1 MNPFQRAR
9 EEAVKLRAKLL
20 GERAGEAVHVCEF
33 LTPEPVEAKLRLGI
47 EYVAKGSQELG
58 DAEAIL
64 RRSEDYIYVR
74 RDFPD
79 PERAYLVAHEL
90 GHFVLDDVYDEVTIA
105 SLKALSGAEGS
116 PGVIKVEAY
125 GARERQELR
134 ANVFA
139 RELQLP
145 RAVARKLFDAGVGPR
160 QVADDYGIHLEIARQ
175 QMLDAALLPDLNVEP
190 STKPQHPPSED
201 QLRAAQAAERFA
213 NVVAGPGSGK
223 TSTLVHR
230 VRDLI
235 ERQGVDPS
243 QILVLTFTNKAA
255 FELVDRLRDAGIARA
270 ADVWAGTFH
279 AFGLEFLRKYYQ
291 RFELE
296 SDIVVAD
303 KLNAITLLN
312 ADLPNVE
319 LNFYKRIE
327 DPYAW
332 LPEVVSGI
340 KRLKEQMVTPEEYR
354 AAVEEL
360 PADDY
365 LKLRRADVA
374 TLYERH
380 EHVLKNKKLV
390 DFVDLV
396 AKPARALEED
406 RPRFGE
412 LADKFQYVLVDEYQD
427 VTFAMVQLIK
437 QLAKNAKS
445 LWVVGDV
452 RQAIHHWRGASVES
466 LRRFAQT
473 FKEQAGKTRIREYP
487 LELNRRSSPEVLDLV
502 KHIGRE
508 HVLEADLPLAD
519 TQATAKSGPLPTV
532 FRCTPSASMP
542 DGVAATVKR
551 LHDEGFKYGQQAVL
565 SRWNHEVANLA
576 TALRVAEVPVLYIGE
591 LAQRSDVK
599 RLLCLMQLLVERQP
613 RALVGLM
620 SIPDLAV
627 DIAELEVLMQHCA
640 DHPELQRGGW
650 LWDFPAGLSSKTQ
663 GAAGR
668 IATLLQG
675 QQRRSNPWSFVC
687 DLLLERRFGFPEKT
701 DQSIEAHAS
710 RIALWQFAYATRAGD
725 GERKIPTLPRFLL
738 RQQLRQRI
746 GETYSERELPAEAA
760 TLDAVH
766 MLTVH
771 GSKGLEFDAVHV
783 SNVNKDDYGPEWA
796 NWKQRP
802 DILQIVPP
810 EVLGSDQDGWDDEAA
825 VERNNLLYVAV
836 SRAKQYLALYE
847 DGEDPGKRAPQLA
860 QVSALCSRDTF
871 VSAVAGAAGGAALP
885 PSTTPTDPMDFSE
898 FETYARCPLQHWYR
912 YELELPGEQQV
923 DISARARWAIAAA
936 LRAVAADQ
944 ALPVR
949 DVFVAA
955 WEAEKLP
962 GKAEDKQ
969 LWDHAVAVFKDGVR
983 VIKEVGGVYA
993 EPVTVV
999 DGYPIQLPWVLLSG
1013 SAGARPAVD
1022 VIKVHV
1028 GDLKRSVAFWRPMLN
1043 GMRPRG
1049 GDSVTMHNLLDGI
1062 SHRDGPSG
1070 RLSSTNPYK
1079 AVQKLRAGDH
1089 SSMAGKHCAWCACAT
1104 LCPTRPEQ

>member
-9 EEAVKLRAKLL
+9 EEAVKLREKLL
-20 GERAGEAVHVCEF
+20 RERAGEAVHVREF
-33 LTPEPVEAKLRLGI
+33 LTPKPVEDALQLGI

-64 RRSEDYIYVR
+64 RRSENYIYVR
-74 RDFPD
+74 RDFSD

-90 GHFVLDDVYDEVTIA
+90 GHLILDDVRNDTTIA

-145 RAVARKLFDAGVGPR
+145 RAVARDLFDANVGPR
-160 QVADDYGIHLEIARQ
+160 EAAEAYGIHLEVARQ
-175 QMLDAALLPDLNVEP
+175 QMLDAALLPDLGVELP
-190 STKPQHPPSED
+190 SKTQLVPSDD
-201 QLRAAQAAERFA
+201 QLRAAQATERFA

-223 TSTLVHR
+223 TATLVHR

-235 ERQGVDPS
+235 ERLNVDPNH
-243 QILVLTFTNKAA
+243 ILVLTFTNKAA
-255 FELVDRLRDAGIARA
+255 LELVDRLRDAGIARA
-270 ADVWAGTFH
+270 GDVWAGTFH

-291 RFELE
+291 CFDLE

-303 KLNAITLLN
+303 KLNAITLMN

-319 LNFYKRIE
+319 LNYYKRIE

-332 LPEVVSGI
+332 LPDVVSGI
-340 KRLKEQMVTPEEYR
+340 KRLKEQMVTPEAYR
-354 AAVEEL
+354 TAIAAL
-360 PADDY
+360 SADESSR
-365 LKLRRADVA
+365 LRRADVA

-380 EHVLKNKKLV
+380 EHLLKSRKLV

-396 AKPARALEED
+396 AMPARALERD
-406 RPRFGE
+406 RPRFGD

-437 QLAKNAKS
+437 QLAKNSKS

-473 FKEQAGKTRIREYP
+473 FKEQAGQSRIREYQ
-487 LELNRRSSPEVLDLV
+487 LKLNRRSSPEILKLV
-502 KHIGRE
+502 EYVGRE
-508 HVLEADLPLAD
+508 HVLQADLPLAD
-519 TQATAKSGPLPTV
+519 TQATAPSGPRPAV
-532 FRCTPSASMP
+532 FRCTPAASMP
-542 DGVAATVKR
+542 EMVAAVVKH
-551 LHDEGFKYGQQAVL
+551 LHDQGFKYGQQAVL
-565 SRWNHEVANLA
+565 SRGNHEVANLA
-576 TALRVAEVPVLYIGE
+576 IALRSASIPVLYIGE
-591 LAQRSDVK
+591 LAQRTDIKS
-599 RLLCLMQLLVERQP
+599 LLCLMQLLVERQP

-620 SIPDLAV
+620 SIPNLAV
-627 DIAELEVLMQHCA
+627 DIDDLKVLMQRCA
-640 DHPELQRGGW
+640 DDPKLQRGGW
-650 LWDFPAGLSSKTQ
+650 LQDLPSGLSSKTR
-663 GAAGR
+663 AAAQR
-668 IATLLQG
+668 IAAFVQG
-675 QQRRSNPWSFVC
+675 QHRRSNPWGFVC
-687 DLLLERRFGFPEKT
+687 DLLLEHRFGYTPKT

-746 GETYSERELPAEAA
+746 GETYSERELPPEAA
-760 TLDAVH
+760 ALDAVR

-783 SNVNKDDYGPEWA
+783 SNVNKDDYGPEWP

-802 DILQIVPP
+802 DLLQLVPP
-810 EVLGSDQDGWDDEAA
+810 EVLGSDQRGWDDEAA
-825 VERNNLLYVAV
+825 VERNNLLYVAI

-847 DGEDPGKRAPQLA
+847 DGEDANKRAPQLA
-860 QVSALCSRDTF
+860 RGVAPCEWKDH
-871 VSAVAGAAGGAALP
+871 VSAVTGAAKGGLP
-885 PSTTPTDPMDFSE
+885 PTRITVHEPMAFAE
-898 FETYARCPLQHWYR
+898 FETYTRCPLQHWYR

-923 DISARARWAIAAA
+923 DISARARWAISAG
-936 LRAVAADQ
+936 LKTFAADQ
-944 ALPVR
+944 GLSGR
-949 DVFVAA
+949 DVFFAT
-955 WEAEKLP
+955 WKAEKLP
-962 GKAEDKQ
+962 SKAEDER
-969 LWDHAVAVFKDGVR
+969 LWEHALAVFKNGVR
-983 VIKEVGGVYA
+983 VIKEVGGTYA
-993 EPVTVV
+993 EPVTAV
-999 DGYPIQLPWVLLSG
+999 DGYPIQLPWVLLS
-1013 SAGARPAVD
+1013 AGAAPVVH

-1043 GMRPRG
+1043 AMRPHHG
-1049 GDSVTMHNLLDGI
+1049 GGVTIHDVLKGTSDQA
-1062 SHRDGPSG
+1062 GPSG
-1070 RLSSTNPYK
+1070 KLTSTNPYK
-1079 AVQKLRAGDH
+1079 CVQKLRASDH
-1089 SSMAGKHCAWCACAT
+1089 NPMVGRHCAWCAYAT
-1104 LCPTRPEQ
+1104 LCPIRPKS

>member
-9 EEAVKLRAKLL
+9 EEAVKLREKLL
-20 GERAGEAVHVCEF
+20 GERAGEVVHVQAF
-33 LTPEPVEAKLRLGI
+33 LTPAPVEATLQIGI

-74 RDFPD
+74 RDFSD

-90 GHFVLDDVYDEVTIA
+90 GHFILDDVYDEVTIA
-105 SLKALSGAEGS
+105 SLTALSGAEGS
-116 PGVIKVEAY
+116 PGVIRVEAY

-145 RAVARKLFDAGVGPR
+145 RTVARKLYDAGIGPR
-160 QVADDYGIHLEIARQ
+160 QAAEDYGIHLEVARQ
-175 QMLDAALLPDLNVEP
+175 QMLDAVLLPDLDVDP
-190 STKPQHPPSED
+190 SSKPQHSPSDD
-201 QLRAAQAAERFA
+201 QRDAAQATERFA

-296 SDIVVAD
+296 SEIVVAD

-312 ADLPNVE
+312 ADLPNIE
-319 LNFYKRIE
+319 LGYYKRIE

-340 KRLKEQMVTPEEYR
+340 KRLKEQMVTPQEYR
-354 AAVEEL
+354 AAVEAL
-360 PADDY
+360 PADED
-365 LKLRRADVA
+365 LRLRRADVA

-380 EHVLKNKKLV
+380 EHLLKSKKLV

-396 AKPARALEED
+396 ATPARALEED

-445 LWVVGDV
+445 LWVVGDI

-473 FKEQAGKTRIREYP
+473 FKEQAGKAHIREYP
-487 LELNRRSSPEVLDLV
+487 LKLNRRSSPEILELV
-502 KHIGRE
+502 KHVGRE

-532 FRCTPSASMP
+532 CRCTPAVLMP
-542 DGVAATVKR
+542 QGVAAAVKR
-551 LHDEGFKYGQQAVL
+551 LHGQGLNYGQQAVL

-576 TALRVAEVPVLYIGE
+576 TALTAAGVPVLYIGE

-627 DIAELEVLMQHCA
+627 DIRDLEVLMQHCA
-640 DHPELQRGGW
+640 DDPELQRGGW
-650 LWDFPAGLSSKTQ
+650 LQDVPKDMTSKTRT
-663 GAAGR
+663 AVGR
-668 IATLLQG
+668 IAALLQG
-675 QQRRSNPWSFVC
+675 QRRRSNPWEFVC
-687 DLLLERRFGFPEKT
+687 DLLLERRFGYPPKT
-701 DQSIEAHAS
+701 DPSIEAHAS
-710 RIALWQFAYATRAGD
+710 RIAMWQFAYATRAGD

-760 TLDAVH
+760 ALDAVH

-783 SNVNKDDYGPEWA
+783 SNVNRVDYGPDWPD
-796 NWKQRP
+796 WKERP

-810 EVLGSDQDGWDDEAA
+810 EVLGSDQDGWDEEAA

-847 DGEDPGKRAPQLA
+847 DGEEPSKRAPQLA
-860 QVSALCSRDTF
+860 QVSALCARDTF
-871 VSAVAGAAGGAALP
+871 APATAGVATGAALP
-885 PSTTPTDPMDFSE
+885 TGITPTEPMDFSE

-912 YELELPGEQQV
+912 YELGLQGEQQV

-936 LRAVAADQ
+936 LKAFAADQ
-944 ALPVR
+944 ARPIR
-949 DVFVAA
+949 DVFAVA

-962 GKAEDKQ
+962 AKAEDKQ
-969 LWDHAVAVFKDGVR
+969 LWQHAVAVFKEGVR
-983 VIKEVGGVYA
+983 VIKEADGTYA
-993 EPVTVV
+993 EPVTSV

-1013 SAGARPAVD
+1013 SAGSRPSVD

-1043 GMRPRG
+1043 SMRPHDG
-1049 GDSVTMHNLLDGI
+1049 SSVTMHNLLDGI
-1062 SHRDGPSG
+1062 NHRVGPSS

-1079 AVQKLRAGDH
+1079 VVQKLRAGDL
-1089 SSMAGKHCAWCACAT
+1089 SPVTGKHCAWCAYAT

>member
-20 GERAGEAVHVCEF
+20 GERAGEAVHVREF
-33 LTPEPVEAKLRLGI
+33 LTPAPVEAKLLLGI

-74 RDFPD
+74 RDFSD

-90 GHFVLDDVYDEVTIA
+90 GHFVLDDVHDEVTIA
-105 SLKALSGAEGS
+105 SLKALSAAEGS

-145 RAVARKLFDAGVGPR
+145 RAVARELFDAGVGPR
-160 QVADDYGIHLEIARQ
+160 QAADDYGIHLEIARQ
-175 QMLDAALLPDLNVEP
+175 QMLDAAFLPDLNVEP

-235 ERQGVDPS
+235 ERKGADPS

-291 RFELE
+291 CFELE
-296 SDIVVAD
+296 SEIVVAD

-319 LNFYKRIE
+319 LGYYKRIE

-332 LPEVVSGI
+332 LPEVVNGI
-340 KRLKEQMVTPEEYR
+340 KRLKEQMVTPETYR
-354 AAVEEL
+354 AAVESL
-360 PADDY
+360 PANEG

-380 EHVLKNKKLV
+380 EHLLKSKKLV

-396 AKPARALEED
+396 AMPARALEED

-412 LADKFQYVLVDEYQD
+412 LADKFQHVLVDEYQD

-437 QLAKNAKS
+437 QCAKNAKS

-473 FKEQAGKTRIREYP
+473 FKEQAGKARIREYP
-487 LELNRRSSPEVLDLV
+487 LKLNRRSSPEILDLV
-502 KHIGRE
+502 KHVGRE

-519 TQATAKSGPLPTV
+519 TQATNKSGPLSTV
-532 FRCTPSASMP
+532 FRCTPAASMP
-542 DGVAATVKR
+542 HGVAAAVKR

-576 TALRVAEVPVLYIGE
+576 TALRDAGVPVLYIGE
-591 LAQRSDVK
+591 LAQRSEVK

-613 RALVGLM
+613 RSLVGLM

-627 DIAELEVLMQHCA
+627 DIGDLEVLMQHCA
-640 DHPELQRGGW
+640 DDPELQRGGW
-650 LWDFPAGLSSKTQ
+650 LQDLPSGMSSKTQ
-663 GAAGR
+663 AATGR
-668 IATLLQG
+668 IATILQG
-675 QQRRSNPWSFVC
+675 QRRRSNPWSFVC
-687 DLLLERRFGFPEKT
+687 DLLLERRFGSPEKT

-860 QVSALCSRDTF
+860 QVSALCARDTF
-871 VSAVAGAAGGAALP
+871 VSAVAGAARGAALP

-936 LRAVAADQ
+936 LKAFAADQ

-983 VIKEVGGVYA
+983 VIKEAGGVYA

-999 DGYPIQLPWVLLSG
+999 DGCPIQLPWVLLSG

-1043 GMRPRG
+1043 GMRPRD

-1089 SSMAGKHCAWCACAT
+1089 GPMAGKHCAWCACAT
-1104 LCPTRPEQ
+1104 LCPTQPEQ